1 MAIINISYIQHGKE
15 YTQSAA
21 NKLSQSFNLNIV
33 SGKPITIKQSLLNAI
48 EQVQKVHKYDNSNQ
62 DSCFKAFVCL
72 ALNEKKLVLYLK
84 QLLKTTVII
93 ENYYQTWSYVKTTG
107 FDDALKSL
115 DQLKIVNTNLPVEKS
130 ARRKSLKDKEFI

>member
-1 MAIINISYIQHGKE
+1 M
-15 YTQSAA
+15 
-21 NKLSQSFNLNIV
+21 
-33 SGKPITIKQSLLNAI
+33 NAI
-48 EQVQKVHKYDNSNQ
+48 ETIQKVHNYDCSNK

-84 QLLKTTVII
+84 QVLKTTVII

-115 DQLKIVNTNLPVEKS
+115 DQLKIVKLVAKDPQWALAEHRGKQGYVALNYVKPKS
-130 ARRKSLKDKEFI
+130 VTMP

>member
-1 MAIINISYIQHGKE
+1 M
-15 YTQSAA
+15 
-21 NKLSQSFNLNIV
+21 
-33 SGKPITIKQSLLNAI
+33 NAI
-48 EQVQKVHKYDNSNQ
+48 ETIQKVHNYDCSNK

-84 QLLKTTVII
+84 QVLKTTVII

-115 DQLKIVNTNLPVEKS
+115 DQLKIVNSNFPVEKS
-130 ARRKSLKDKEFI
+130 TKRKSFKDKEFI

>member
-1 MAIINISYIQHGKE
+1 MVKHGKE
-15 YTQSAA
+15 YTQSAT
-21 NKLSQSFNLNIV
+21 NKLSQSFNLNVI

-48 EQVQKVHKYDNSNQ
+48 ETVQKAHNHDTSDK

-84 QLLKTTVII
+84 QLLKTSVIV
-93 ENYYQTWSYVKTTG
+93 ENYYQSWSYVKSTG

-115 DQLKIVNTNLPVEKS
+115 DQLKIINMKLPVEKS
-130 ARRKSLKDKEFI
+130 LRRRSNREAV